1 MPRSA
6 RRFAPVSLVLI
17 ILAASLPAQDRV
29 DPFYEKLVADGKE
42 AFESKDFENTVQSF
56 EVAFFGFLDNP
67 PRLLE
72 CFVYLAVSYGE
83 LGNSE
88 KGDYYLREI
97 RRRKLDKNLAAA
109 NLPEDLLKRCGLI
122 RAEPAKPAAANNGQ
136 TGAFAGVK
144 VGDLIPIEEA
154 DSPPIVLESVKPVY
168 PPLAFQSR
176 REAEVTLLALIS
188 ERGEVLDVKLAPGSS
203 TAMGFSQAAEQAL
216 RRWTFKPA
224 TKNHVRVKVWK
235 KVIITFKLKD

>member
-1 MPRSA
+1 MPRCTG
-6 RRFAPVSLVLI
+6 RPAPFMLVLI
-17 ILAASLPAQDRV
+17 MLAASLPAQERV
-29 DPFYEKLVADGKE
+29 DPFYEKLVAGGKE
-42 AFESKDFENTVQSF
+42 AFENKDFENAAQSF

-72 CFVYLAVSYGE
+72 CFVYLTVSYGE

-97 RRRKLDKNLAAA
+97 RRRKLDKNLGAA

-216 RRWTFKPA
+216 RRWIFKPA
-224 TKNHVRVKVWK
+224 MKNRVRVKVWK
-235 KVIITFKLKD
+235 KIIITFKLKD